1 MTLMPTFDRQKALL
15 SDCQASAW
23 QTRRCAQSQAATLTY
38 PVGLICAGGTEARVG
53 LVCCRGDTEQL
64 CSELE
69 VEIRDRKIAV
79 FGRQDLPQLGQ
90 KFAKWV
96 ESNG

>member
-1 MTLMPTFDRQKALL
+1 MTQAPRPSDLL
-15 SDCQASAW
+15 PKSAPRPD
-23 QTRRCAQSQAATLTY
+23 Q
-38 PVGLICAGGTEARVG
+38 EARVG

-69 VEIRDRKIAV
+69 VEIRDRNIAV

-96 ESNG
+96 EWNG